1 MEEVGP
7 VGLEMV
13 DWTKMAAY
21 NTAVP
26 PLPNRCHRMIKT
38 IDSIDLKRRK

>member
-21 NTAVP
+21 NTAASPSPKQVP
-26 PLPNRCHRMIKT
+26 PN
-38 IDSIDLKRRK
+38 DSDYRFD